1 MGQILKLPTSD
12 LRTVAT
18 ASSSVASEVRP
29 TVAKRV
35 PPGRKSNEDHGR
47 VREWLSEVEIEALIT
62 ATSSASRYPVRD
74 ATAILLC
81 YRHGLRVSELVSMRW
96 SQIDFKGARI
106 HIVRAKHGDDGT
118 HPLTGRE
125 LRLLRKLQ
133 QEQPLGAKYIFMSE
147 RGAPIAPS
155 AAQKVVK
162 MAGKRAFSVH
172 IHMLRHSCGY
182 SLINRG
188 VDLRTVQSYLGH
200 ASISSTAVYTHLN
213 ATRFDGLWQD

>member
-1 MGQILKLPTSD
+1 
-12 LRTVAT
+12 
-18 ASSSVASEVRP
+18 
-29 TVAKRV
+29 
-35 PPGRKSNEDHGR
+35 
-47 VREWLSEVEIEALIT
+47 
-62 ATSSASRYPVRD
+62 VRD

-162 MAGKRAFSVH
+162 MAGKRAGIPFSVH

>member
-1 MGQILKLPTSD
+1 M
-12 LRTVAT
+12 
-18 ASSSVASEVRP
+18 
-29 TVAKRV
+29 
-35 PPGRKSNEDHGR
+35 
-47 VREWLSEVEIEALIT
+47 
-62 ATSSASRYPVRD
+62 SA
-74 ATAILLC
+74 A
-81 YRHGLRVSELVSMRW
+81 H
-96 SQIDFKGARI
+96 
-106 HIVRAKHGDDGT
+106 T

-162 MAGKRAFSVH
+162 MAGKRAGIPFSVH
-172 IHMLRHSCGY
+172 IHMLRHSCGH

-200 ASISSTAVYTHLN
+200 ASISSTVVYTHLN